1 MKQTGDGEMVARCVS
16 TWQTLDSNYAVVK
29 VLFKPDAMDCGLAGA
44 MNLRKLY
51 VFLERVVL

>member
-29 VLFKPDAMDCGLAGA
+29 VLFKPDVNETDLLFSSGFHFGD
-44 MNLRKLY
+44 
-51 VFLERVVL
+51 V